1 LRGEWRQLHEFDLSS
16 NIIRVIRARETKW
29 AVHATCMGEK
39 MNAWRVLVRKPEGKK
54 LLERHRRK
62 WEDNIKINL
71 Q

>member
-29 AVHATCMGEK
+29 AVHATRMGEK
-39 MNAWRVLVRKPEGKK
+39 INAWRVLVRKPK
-54 LLERHRRK
+54 RHRRK